1 MLLKGLQSLPLFPE
15 SSSEFR
21 DLMRGIASESEGGSE
36 GSADG
41 KNAETDFGKESL
53 KEQVLRAGEP
63 GYQQEKLKFSLLLK
77 ALYGQS

>member
-1 MLLKGLQSLPLFPE
+1 
-15 SSSEFR
+15 
-21 DLMRGIASESEGGSE
+21 MRGIASDSKSESKGESEGGSE